1 MIREIAKLNKK
12 KRELSLDIIEI
23 LDLSGADLEKVE
35 ILSKTPKNYLNH
47 LVKLISSF
55 SEEDFEKFINCL
67 SLLSK
72 IVDTL
77 NSHSRD
83 LEIIKERIQED
94 NKKTQFEDST
104 DMMIK
109 TLSKGVEKLNVR

>member
-1 MIREIAKLNKK
+1 MIQDIAKLDKK
-12 KRELSLDIIEI
+12 KRQTA
-23 LDLSGADLEKVE
+23 LDLVVILTANNIKLETIE
-35 ILSKTPKNYLNH
+35 LLSTLSINELKQLIAFLN
-47 LVKLISSF
+47 SF
-55 SEEDFEKFINCL
+55 NSEDFEKFINCL